1 MKQRYGP
8 QGCAL
13 LKTNTRPVS
22 ADSGE
27 QIPDPW
33 GQYLHA
39 HHLSAKVN
47 IQDKPRPLV
56 LDPAGFSVFSCVWSL
71 QQDAVRQEEVWL
83 RSQPALRTLGRL
95 SLVLVVCSCC

>member
-1 MKQRYGP
+1 MALDALCRASVVYEDMKQRYGP

-33 GQYLHA
+33 CQYLHP
-39 HHLSAKVN
+39 HHLTTQVS
-47 IQDKPRPLV
+47 
-56 LDPAGFSVFSCVWSL
+56 
-71 QQDAVRQEEVWL
+71 
-83 RSQPALRTLGRL
+83 
-95 SLVLVVCSCC
+95 